1 MGWGSGAEVMSEVIA
16 ALQPQVPD
24 IEARKTIYRVL
35 VAAFENMDW
44 DTQMD
49 CMDEDPAFDAVIED
63 LHPKWFE
70 GDDED

>member
-1 MGWGSGAEVMSEVIA
+1 MSEVIA

-24 IEARKTIYRVL
+24 IEARKMIYRVL
-35 VAAFENMDW
+35 VVAFENMDW

-63 LHPKWFE
+63 LHPQWFE
-70 GDDED
+70 DDDDD